1 MAEYKQKARSL
12 PSAKDAV
19 DSSMQRRSIKS
30 PSAQFKDIMTSKD
43 VVTVAMM
50 GSVSMMALFPQI
62 WMGVMPAA
70 LGYYSYVSSR
80 KFRLPFKVPQSW
92 GGRDYGAA
100 LPGGS
105 GFGNA
110 GGILYLGQDQ
120 ATLEELWMENG
131 DARRHG
137 FFLGTTGSGKALPL
151 DAFVLTTCGWVRNG
165 DLKPGDVL
173 VHPFGGTTEVLS
185 VHPQGKVPGVRIW
198 FADGRHADCC
208 MDHLWHVKARAKVQ
222 VKEHAKRRSEFDPEY
237 PEGFDQRGR
246 IMTAGDLG
254 ILHGMHSDRLRISIP
269 LADPHDGIEVTPG
282 SEILSKE
289 HAIAAAEH
297 GLHHLG
303 YMPSLHGTAAQRI
316 EFLKTWLRH
325 AHHGMAIEEFGVR
338 LTGLRVP
345 DAKILK
351 QIVWSLGGIATT
363 YAKSSFKEA
372 RNGIDLTLNFPG
384 MTALWPQAEVCRMP
398 SDGDGLEITSIER
411 LHDDQ
416 EMSCVKTS
424 RDDGLYIVDNHVVT
438 HNTELLLGVVS
449 QTLMWSSGFLFIDG
463 KGTTEFYARAW
474 TLAKRFGREDDVR
487 VLNFTDAGGDPDA
500 PAGGP
505 DVQSNTLNPFAKGG
519 ADQLM
524 NLIVGLMGDAGS
536 GNDMWKNRAMSLVT
550 AAMKALCIM
559 RDSGDILL
567 DVQAIRDFLPLGQ
580 GVKKELLKNKV
591 PKTIDEVPEAAWEEM
606 RTRGGM
612 VELYL
617 RAMKGDFSNS
627 SRLALKA
634 FFDTLPG
641 FSIEKALKG
650 DPQDAK
656 ASEQY
661 GFLSMQLT
669 KPLGSLADDYG
680 HIFRTPLGE
689 VDIDDV
695 VLNRRILVVLLPAL
709 QKAPE
714 EMEMCGRIVVNLVKI
729 MMGNASGSMLQGT
742 KQEIVDAKQ
751 TRAPSPYIVVLDEAG
766 YYMVKGIDVMMA
778 QARSL
783 GFMIIVAGQDMAAM
797 QAKSPQIA
805 ETAAANA
812 SIAAVGKTV
821 DAEKTLTFVQKLFGR
836 AQVAVSSGYTA
847 QPGML
852 GNKWADRMD
861 VSFQEVD
868 KVKGDELQDMS
879 EGEFYFL
886 FNGTLV
892 RASTF
897 YIGGNFAESFSIN
910 KFLKVRGPTDRVPG
924 LNQDVEIAFLDSYVK
939 ASETM
944 LKMSV
949 GDEEASVPPQ
959 PEDQLTELAKMAN
972 AFLWK
977 CGEKAS
983 HPANIHGAWL
993 GASMMS
999 AGSSAQPSTSEDG
1012 DEENAWSEE
1021 MVGDFDA
1028 PNARRGAVSPMD
1040 GMDEYMFD
1048 ELDEFDPVQQGG
1060 GKKGAADERRPGAGR
1075 GSDKFGRDSD
1085 VEDLLSDGDES
1096 DIVRGLSSVA
1106 RGRTTQERH
1115 SGLIDLLV
1123 AQESARSKVQ
1133 RSREIRDLIAESENL
1148 SKQAD
1153 VEKSRSLGEFFSVL
1167 AENSSRFARAFAEED
1182 IDGDL
1187 GLEILRRSGNV
1198 RPLPLDS
1205 FRDGKFMTD
1214 AVSDLEKIMAT
1225 EQV

>member
-1 MAEYKQKARSL
+1 MAEYKQKMRSL
-12 PSAKDAV
+12 PNPKDAV
-19 DSSMQRRSIKS
+19 DASMQRRSIKGTG
-30 PSAQFKDIMTSKD
+30 AQIKDMFSQKETVSIALMGS
-43 VVTVAMM
+43 VAMM
-50 GSVSMMALFPQI
+50 AIFPQAWAGI
-62 WMGVMPAA
+62 LPAT
-70 LGYYSYVSSR
+70 LGYYSWISSR

-92 GGRDYGAA
+92 GGIDYGAPK
-100 LPGGS
+100 PGGS
-105 GFGNA
+105 GFGKA

-120 ATLEELWMENG
+120 ASLEELWIENG

-151 DAFVLTTCGWVRNG
+151 DTPVLTTRGWVMNG
-165 DLKPGDVL
+165 ELGVGDEL
-173 VHPFGGTTEVLS
+173 IHPFGGTTRVLS
-185 VHPQGKVPGVRIW
+185 VHPQGKVRGVRIW

-208 MDHLWHVKARAKVQ
+208 NDHLWHVKARAKLDLESALAVG
-222 VKEHAKRRSEFDPEY
+222 EADY
-237 PEGFDQRGR
+237 PEGFDARGR

-254 ILHGMHSDRLRISIP
+254 IMHGMHGEGVTLSIP
-269 LADPHDGIEVTPG
+269 LARAHDGHEIAQG
-282 SEILSKE
+282 SPILSDG
-289 HAIAAAEH
+289 HAIRAAAE
-297 GLHHLG
+297 GLHHLN
-303 YMPSLHGTAAQRI
+303 YMPSLHGNAAERI
-316 EFLKTWLRH
+316 NFLRTYLRH
-325 AHHGMAIEEFGVR
+325 LDHGMTIERHGVR
-338 LTGLRVP
+338 LARLRLA

-351 QIVWSLGGIATT
+351 QIIWSLGGMATV
-363 YAKSSFKEA
+363 YAKSSWKEA
-372 RNGIDLTLNFPG
+372 RDGVDLTMIFPDI
-384 MTALWPQAEVCRMP
+384 AEIWPQAAGCQMP
-398 SDGDGLEITSIER
+398 GQGDGLEITGVEP
-411 LHDDQ
+411 LHAEV

-424 RDDGLYIVDNHVVT
+424 RDDGLYVMENHIVT

-474 TLAKRFGREDDVR
+474 TLCKRFGREDDIR

-505 DVQSNTLNPFAKGG
+505 AVQSNTLNPFAKGG

-567 DVQAIRDFLPLGQ
+567 DVQAIRDYLPLGT
-580 GVKKELLKNKV
+580 GVKKELLKNKT
-591 PKTIDEVPEAAWEEM
+591 PKAIEDIPEEAWEEM

-612 VELYL
+612 IELYM
-617 RAMKGDFSNS
+617 RALKGDFSNS
-627 SRLALKA
+627 SKLALKA

-641 FSIEKALKG
+641 FSMDKAMKG
-650 DPQDAK
+650 DSQDAK

-742 KQEIVDAKQ
+742 KQEIIDAKQ
-751 TRAPSPYIVVLDEAG
+751 TRAPSPFIVVLDEAG

-797 QAKSPQIA
+797 QSKSPQIA

-821 DAEKTLTFVQKLFGR
+821 DADKTLSFVQKLFGR
-836 AQVAVSSGYTA
+836 AQVSVTSGYSA
-847 QPGML
+847 QPGAF
-852 GNKWADRMD
+852 GNRWADRMD

-868 KVKGDELQDMS
+868 RVKGEELQEMM

-892 RASTF
+892 RAATF
-897 YIGGNFAESFSIN
+897 YIGGDFAGSFSVN

-924 LNQDVEIAFLDSYVK
+924 LNQDVEINFLKNYVN
-939 ASETM
+939 ATEQL
-944 LKMSV
+944 LKLSV
-949 GDEEASVPPQ
+949 RKEEESLVQDP
-959 PEDQLTELAKMAN
+959 DGLTEIAGMAN

-977 CGEKAS
+977 CAEKAG
-983 HPANIHGAWL
+983 HPSNIHGAWL
-993 GASMMS
+993 GA
-999 AGSSAQPSTSEDG
+999 ALNQFNAATATAADVI
-1012 DEENAWSEE
+1012 DDDHAWSEE
-1021 MVGDFDA
+1021 MLVEGDI
-1028 PNARRGAVSPMD
+1028 PGLRRGEAD
-1040 GMDEYMFD
+1040 GLDVLDEYM
-1048 ELDEFDPVQQGG
+1048 LDEMSGG
-1060 GKKGAADERRPGAGR
+1060 LRGMGGDRPGRGR
-1075 GSDKFGRDSD
+1075 SGSRAPMRDAVD
-1085 VEDLLSDGDES
+1085 DLLADGDES

-1123 AQESARSKVQ
+1123 AQESARSKAQ
-1133 RSREIRDLIAESENL
+1133 KNREIMDLIAEGDASTRAASL
-1148 SKQAD
+1148 
-1153 VEKSRSLGEFFSVL
+1153 EKSRSLGEFFTVL
-1167 AENSSRFARAFAEED
+1167 AENSSRFAKAFAEED

-1205 FRDGKFMTD
+1205 FRDGKFMTE
-1214 AVSDLEKIMAT
+1214 AVGELEKIIST
-1225 EQV
+1225 EQI